1 MKYKIGTLLSLGLN
15 RIIFDTD
22 GKCYS
27 CKCDDIFIVTDANE
41 SGMEYTVL
49 SVRGFYSQF
58 VCDTFE
64 DIFRAIDV

>member
-1 MKYKIGTLLSLGLN
+1 MKYKVGTLFSLGLN
-15 RIIFDTD
+15 RMIFDTD

-41 SGMEYTVL
+41 PRMEYTVL

-58 VCDTFE
+58 ACDTFE
-64 DIFRAIDV
+64 DTFIEINI